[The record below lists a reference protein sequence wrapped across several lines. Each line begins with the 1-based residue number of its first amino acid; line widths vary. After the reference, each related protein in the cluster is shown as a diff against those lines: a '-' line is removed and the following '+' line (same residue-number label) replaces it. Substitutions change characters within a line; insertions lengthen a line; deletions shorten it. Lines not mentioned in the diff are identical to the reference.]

1 MLARPPTMGYITIV
15 VKTFFFLGTWVVIY
29 GLKKS
34 LLGCQALF
42 SFFVLAMY
50 FDAEAGGAFGVIV

>member
-1 MLARPPTMGYITIV
+1 MGYITIV